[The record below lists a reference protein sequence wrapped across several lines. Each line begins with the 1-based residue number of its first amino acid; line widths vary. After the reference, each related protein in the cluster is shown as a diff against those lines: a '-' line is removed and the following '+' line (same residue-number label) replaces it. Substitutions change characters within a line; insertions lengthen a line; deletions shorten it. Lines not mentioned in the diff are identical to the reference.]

1 MVRFFNRAVWLVSAV
16 FFRLII
22 AFKTFTSAFIILF
35 SVFTNS
41 KYKRYRPMTISAAS
55 LLSSEFAVGQRFL
68 SDTESELGLGVVVD
82 VDDRCVHILFP
93 QSEET
98 RVYAK
103 NSAPLSRVVFK
114 VGDSISDQQG
124 QSYTVTGVDEVMGV
138 LKYSVEVDSKGIEVK
153 PIMETRLA
161 ANITLAKPLE
171 RLLAGRIER
180 SDWYD
185 LRQDILRMQSALA
198 GHPLKGLMGARV
210 DIIEH
215 QLYIAHE
222 VGKRIAPRVLLA
234 DEVGLGKTIEAGLII
249 HQQLLTGKAER
260 VLILV
265 PDSLQYQ
272 WMIELRRRFNL
283 NFALFDL
290 VRTAAIKE
298 HNPEQNVF
306 ATEQCII
313 AGMDLLLDHHDL
325 YEQAIEAGFDLLV
338 VDEAHHLHWDEEQ
351 GGNDKYELIA
361 DFANETP
368 GVMLLTATPEQ
379 LGTQSHF
386 ARLRLLDP
394 ARFDDLE
401 DFITGQDAFA
411 ETAAV
416 ASLLIEEQPLSAG
429 QIAALSSLLAISTDE
444 LATINEDEKLRTY
457 ALNELL
463 DRHGTGRVLF
473 RNTRESVKGFYGRSS
488 QPHPLPLPEAWIDS
502 YQTTGKLR
510 EQLWGEEN
518 QPDGGWLEDD
528 PRVPWLINI
537 LKGELKQQKVL
548 LIARSGATVE
558 SLEAVLRLHA
568 GIKTAIFTEQM
579 TLLERDQASAFFADS
594 EGAQILLCSEIGSEG
609 RNFQFASQLILWD
622 LPANP
627 DTLEQR
633 IGRLDRIGQTQQIT
647 LHVPY
652 VKGTAQERLY
662 HWYNSALNMFNQ
674 ISPTA
679 QNVQED
685 YIQTLKPLL
694 EGADNADSQQ
704 ALQEVIAAAK
714 QTRLGLEAQLQ
725 EGRDRLLEYN
735 SCRPRVAGRI
745 KDAMHDFD
753 SHNLLPK
760 FVERFLASAN
770 IDHSVQRDGSWVI
783 TPIDST
789 EISEYI
795 ESLPLGEDGMTL
807 TFERELAL
815 QREEIDFVTHEHP
828 LMRSIYELAS
838 TSTFG
843 NTTVGMLK
851 SAAMPQ
857 GTVLLEINFRVETI
871 APKLLNLP
879 ATLSTQNIRVFM
891 SEQGSDLS
899 ARISSEMIMPHIERL
914 DNNRARQ
921 VIKARGDIIEQRYYE
936 AEDIARRQL
945 ADIGTQASAR
955 FSQQWSREIKRL
967 KHLQTINPNVRPA
980 EIERLEQ
987 LQIQG
992 EQALANLL
1000 LVPDSIRIL
1009 VAVKP

>member
-1 MVRFFNRAVWLVSAV
+1 
-16 FFRLII
+16 
-22 AFKTFTSAFIILF
+22 
-35 SVFTNS
+35 
-41 KYKRYRPMTISAAS
+41 MTISAAS
-55 LLSSEFAVGQRFL
+55 LLSSEFAVGQRYL
-68 SDTESELGLGVVVD
+68 SDTESELGLGVVID

-114 VGDSISDQQG
+114 IGDSIADQQG
-124 QSYTVTGVDEVMGV
+124 NNYTVTGVDEVMGV
-138 LKYSVEVDSKGIEVK
+138 LKYSVEDDEQGVEVK

-222 VGKRIAPRVLLA
+222 VGKRLAPRVLLA

-298 HNPEQNVF
+298 HDPEQNVF

-313 AGMDLLLDHHDL
+313 AGMDLLLDHDDL

-338 VDEAHHLHWDEEQ
+338 VDEAHHLHWDEAQ
-351 GGNDKYELIA
+351 GGNDKYELVA

-379 LGTQSHF
+379 LGAQSHF

-394 ARFDDLE
+394 NRFDDL
-401 DFITGQDAFA
+401 DAFIESQDAFA

-416 ASLLIEEQPLSAG
+416 ANILIEDKPLSSN
-429 QIAALSSLLAISTDE
+429 QIEALSGLLDISTEE
-444 LATINEDEKLRTY
+444 LANINEDEKLRNY

-488 QPHPLPLPEAWIDS
+488 QSHPLPLPEAWIDS

-528 PRVPWLINI
+528 PRVPWLIDI
-537 LKGELKQQKVL
+537 LKSELKQEKVL

-579 TLLERDQASAFFADS
+579 TLLERDQAAAFFADK

-633 IGRLDRIGQTQQIT
+633 IGRLDRIGQTQRIT

-652 VKGTAQERLY
+652 VESTAQERLY
-662 HWYNSALNMFNQ
+662 HWYNSALNIFNQ

-679 QNVQED
+679 QSVQEE

-694 EGADNADSQQ
+694 EGADTADNQQ
-704 ALQEVIAAAK
+704 ALQAVIAEAK

-725 EGRDRLLEYN
+725 AGRDRLLEYN
-735 SCRPRVAGRI
+735 SCRPRVASRI
-745 KDAMHDFD
+745 KDAMVDFD
-753 SHNLLPK
+753 SHNLLPQ

-783 TPIDST
+783 APIDSN
-789 EISEYI
+789 EVNEYM
-795 ESLPLGEDGMTL
+795 ESLPLGEDGMSL
-807 TFERELAL
+807 TFERKLAL
-815 QREEIDFVTHEHP
+815 QREEIDFITHEHP
-828 LMRSIYELAS
+828 LMRAIYELAS

-871 APKLLNLP
+871 APKVLNLP
-879 ATLSTQNIRVFM
+879 ATLPTQNIRVFM
-891 SEQGSDLS
+891 SEQGGDLS
-899 ARISSEMIMPHIERL
+899 SRISAEMIMPYIERL

-921 VIKARGDIIEQRYYE
+921 VIKARGDVIEQRYYD
-936 AEDIARRQL
+936 AEDIARAQL
-945 ADIGTQASAR
+945 AEIGAQASSR
-955 FSQQWSREIKRL
+955 FTQQWSREIKRL
-967 KHLQTINPNVRPA
+967 KHLQTINPNVRSS

-987 LQIQG
+987 LQAQG
-992 EQALANLL
+992 EQALASLS

>member
-1 MVRFFNRAVWLVSAV
+1 
-16 FFRLII
+16 
-22 AFKTFTSAFIILF
+22 
-35 SVFTNS
+35 
-41 KYKRYRPMTISAAS
+41 MTISAAS
-55 LLSSEFAVGQRFL
+55 LHSSEFAVGQRYL
-68 SDTESELGLGVVVD
+68 SDTESELGLGVVID
-82 VDDRCVHILFP
+82 LDDRCVHILFP
-93 QSEET
+93 QSEEM

-103 NSAPLSRVVFK
+103 MSAPLSRVVFK

-124 QSYTVTGVDEVMGV
+124 HNYIVTGVDEVMGV
-138 LKYSVEVDSKGIEVK
+138 LKYSVNNPDGRTVSKG
-153 PIMETRLA
+153 IMETRLA

-180 SDWYD
+180 SDWYE

-290 VRTAAIKE
+290 VRTAAIRE
-298 HNPEQNVF
+298 HDPEQNVF

-313 AGMDLLLDHHDL
+313 AGMDLLLDHPDL
-325 YEQAIEAGFDLLV
+325 YDQAMEAGFDLLV
-338 VDEAHHLHWDEEQ
+338 VDEAHHLHWNEAE
-351 GGNDKYELIA
+351 GGNEKYDLVA
-361 DFANETP
+361 DFAEETA
-368 GVMLLTATPEQ
+368 GVLLLTATPEQ
-379 LGTQSHF
+379 LGVQSHF
-386 ARLRLLDP
+386 ARLRLLD
-394 ARFDDLE
+394 ADRFDDLDE
-401 DFITGQDAFA
+401 FIDGQEAFA
-411 ETAAV
+411 QTAAV
-416 ASLLIEEQPLSAG
+416 AATLIEDKPLTAS
-429 QIAALSSLLAISTDE
+429 QIAALTNLLSVTEDE
-444 LATINEDEKLRTY
+444 LSTINEDDKLRTY

-488 QPHPLPLPEAWIDS
+488 TAHPLPLPDTWINS

-518 QPDGGWLEDD
+518 QPDGGWLEDE

-537 LKGELKQQKVL
+537 LKGELKHQKVL

-579 TLLERDQASAFFADS
+579 TLLERDQASAYFADS

-627 DTLEQR
+627 DILEQR
-633 IGRLDRIGQTQQIT
+633 IGRLDRIGQTQKIT

-652 VKGTAQERLY
+652 IQGTAQERLY
-662 HWYNSALNMFNQ
+662 HWYDSALNIFNQ

-679 QNVQED
+679 QSVQEL

-694 EGADNADSQQ
+694 EGVDNADNRLI
-704 ALQEVIAAAK
+704 LQDLIADAK
-714 QTRLGLEAQLQ
+714 QTRLGLESQLQ
-725 EGRDRLLEYN
+725 SGRDRLLEYN

-745 KDAMHDFD
+745 ADAMRDFD
-753 SHNLLPK
+753 GNNLLPK

-770 IDHSVQRDGSWVI
+770 IDYSVQRDGSWVI
-783 TPIDST
+783 SPVDST

-795 ESLPLGEDGMTL
+795 EGLPLGEEDGMTL

-815 QREEIDFVTHEHP
+815 AREEIEFITHEHP
-828 LMRSIYELAS
+828 LMRAIYELAN

-857 GTVLLEINFRVETI
+857 GMVMLEVNFRVEAI
-871 APKLLNLP
+871 APKILNLP
-879 ATLSTQNIRVFM
+879 ATLSSQSIRVFI
-891 SEQGSDLS
+891 SEQGSDLT

-914 DNNRARQ
+914 DKNRARQ
-921 VIKARGDIIEQRYYE
+921 VIKARGDVIEQRYYE
-936 AEDIARRQL
+936 AEAIAKAQL
-945 ADIGTQASAR
+945 AEIGTQASMR
-955 FSQQWSREIKRL
+955 FSQQWSREVKRL

-987 LQIQG
+987 LQLQG
-992 EQALANLL
+992 EQALATLS
-1000 LVPDSIRIL
+1000 LVPDSIRVL
-1009 VAVKP
+1009 VSVKP

>member
-1 MVRFFNRAVWLVSAV
+1 
-16 FFRLII
+16 
-22 AFKTFTSAFIILF
+22 
-35 SVFTNS
+35 
-41 KYKRYRPMTISAAS
+41 MTISAAA
-55 LLSSEFAVGQRFL
+55 LYSSEFAVGQRHL
-68 SDTESELGLGVVVD
+68 SDTESELGLGVVID

-114 VGDSISDQQG
+114 IGDSISDQDG
-124 QSYTVTGVDEVMGV
+124 NSYTVAGVDEVMGV
-138 LKYSVEVDSKGIEVK
+138 LKYSVADDEDGTPHK

-180 SDWYD
+180 SDWYE

-198 GHPLKGLMGARV
+198 GHPLKGMMGARV

-222 VGKRIAPRVLLA
+222 VGKRLAPRVLLA

-249 HQQLLTGKAER
+249 HQQLLTGKADR

-298 HNPEQNVF
+298 HDPEQNVF
-306 ATEQCII
+306 LTEQCMI
-313 AGMDLLLDHHDL
+313 AGMDLLLDHPDL
-325 YEQAIEAGFDLLV
+325 YDQAMEAGFDLLV
-338 VDEAHHLHWDEEQ
+338 VDEAHHLHWDEAS
-351 GGNDKYELIA
+351 GGNEKYDLVA
-361 DFANETP
+361 DFAEETA

-394 ARFDDLE
+394 DRFDDLDE
-401 DFITGQDAFA
+401 FIDSQAAFS

-416 ASLLIEEQPLSAG
+416 ASVLIDEKPLSAA
-429 QIAALSSLLAISTDE
+429 QIQALSGLLGIDEEE
-444 LATINEDEKLRTY
+444 LAAINDDDKLRTH

-473 RNTRESVKGFYGRSS
+473 RNTRESVKGFYGRRS
-488 QPHPLPLPEAWIDS
+488 QPHPLALPQTWEGS
-502 YQTTGKLR
+502 YQTCGKLR
-510 EQLWGEEN
+510 EQLWGEET

-528 PRVPWLINI
+528 PRVPWLIDI
-537 LKGELKQQKVL
+537 LKGELKQEKIL

-579 TLLERDQASAFFADS
+579 TLLERDQAAAFFADS

-652 VKGTAQERLY
+652 VEHTAQERLY
-662 HWYNSALNMFNQ
+662 HWYDSALNIFNQ

-679 QNVQED
+679 QSVQEQ
-685 YIQTLKPLL
+685 YIAELKPLL
-694 EGADNADSQQ
+694 EGADTADNRA
-704 ALQEVIAAAK
+704 ALQTLIEDAK
-714 QTRLGLEAQLQ
+714 KTRLGLESALQ
-725 EGRDRLLEYN
+725 AGRDRLLEYN
-735 SCRPRVAGRI
+735 SCRPRVASRI
-745 KDAMHDFD
+745 KEAMIDFD
-753 SHNLLPK
+753 ANNLLPQ

-770 IDHSVQRDGSWVI
+770 IDYSVQRDGSWVI
-783 TPIDST
+783 SPIDST
-789 EISEYI
+789 EISDYI
-795 ESLPLGEDGMTL
+795 EGLPLGGEDGMTF
-807 TFERELAL
+807 TFDRPLAL
-815 QREEIDFVTHEHP
+815 AREEIDFITHEHP
-828 LMRSIYELAS
+828 LMRAIYELGS

-843 NTTVGMLK
+843 NTTVAMLK
-851 SAAMPQ
+851 SNAMPQ
-857 GTVLLEINFRVETI
+857 GMVMLEVNFRVEAI
-871 APKLLNLP
+871 APKVLNLP
-879 ATLSTQNIRVFM
+879 AVLPAQNIRVFI
-891 SEQGSDLS
+891 SEQGGDLS
-899 ARISSEMIMPHIERL
+899 ARISSEMITPHTQRL
-914 DNNRARQ
+914 DKTRARQ
-921 VIKARGDIIEQRYYE
+921 VIKVRGDVIEQRYYE
-936 AEDIARRQL
+936 AEEIARAQL
-945 ADIGTQASAR
+945 TDIGAQASAR
-955 FSQQWSREIKRL
+955 FGQQWSREIKRL
-967 KHLQTINPNVRPA
+967 KHLQRINPNVRDS
-980 EIERLEQ
+980 EIERLQ
-987 LQIQG
+987 ALQAQG
-992 EQALANLL
+992 EQALASLS
-1000 LVPDSIRIL
+1000 LVPDSIRVL
-1009 VAVKP
+1009 VSVKP

>member
-1 MVRFFNRAVWLVSAV
+1 
-16 FFRLII
+16 
-22 AFKTFTSAFIILF
+22 
-35 SVFTNS
+35 
-41 KYKRYRPMTISAAS
+41 MTISAAS
-55 LLSSEFAVGQRFL
+55 LLSSEFAVGQRYL
-68 SDTESELGLGVVVD
+68 SDTESELGLGVVID
-82 VDDRCVHILFP
+82 IDDRCVHILFP

-114 VGDSISDQQG
+114 IGDSIADQQG
-124 QSYTVTGVDEVMGV
+124 NNYTVTGVDEVMGV
-138 LKYSVEVDSKGIEVK
+138 LKYSVEDDEQGVEVK

-222 VGKRIAPRVLLA
+222 VGKRLAPRVLLA

-298 HNPEQNVF
+298 HDPEQNVF

-313 AGMDLLLDHHDL
+313 AGMDLLLDHDDL

-338 VDEAHHLHWDEEQ
+338 VDEAHHLHWDEAQ
-351 GGNDKYELIA
+351 GGNDKYELVA

-379 LGTQSHF
+379 LGAQSHF

-394 ARFDDLE
+394 NRFDDL
-401 DFITGQDAFA
+401 DAFIESQDAFA

-416 ASLLIEEQPLSAG
+416 ANILIEDKPLSSN
-429 QIAALSSLLAISTDE
+429 QIEALSGLLDISTEE
-444 LATINEDEKLRTY
+444 LANINEDEKLRNY

-488 QPHPLPLPEAWIDS
+488 QSHPLPLPEAWIDS

-528 PRVPWLINI
+528 PRVPWLIDI
-537 LKGELKQQKVL
+537 LKGELKQEKVL

-579 TLLERDQASAFFADS
+579 TLLERDQAAAFFADR

-633 IGRLDRIGQTQQIT
+633 IGRLDRIGQTQRIT

-652 VKGTAQERLY
+652 VESTAQERLY
-662 HWYNSALNMFNQ
+662 HWYNSALNIFNQ

-679 QNVQED
+679 QSVQEE

-694 EGADNADSQQ
+694 EGADTADNQQ
-704 ALQEVIAAAK
+704 ALQAVIAEAK

-725 EGRDRLLEYN
+725 AGRDRLLEYN
-735 SCRPRVAGRI
+735 SCRPRVASRI
-745 KDAMHDFD
+745 KDAMVDFD
-753 SHNLLPK
+753 SHNLLPQ

-783 TPIDST
+783 APIDSN
-789 EISEYI
+789 EVNEYM
-795 ESLPLGEDGMTL
+795 ESLPLGEDGMSL
-807 TFERELAL
+807 TFERKLAL
-815 QREEIDFVTHEHP
+815 QREEIDFITHEHP
-828 LMRSIYELAS
+828 LMRAIYELAS

-871 APKLLNLP
+871 APKVLNLP
-879 ATLSTQNIRVFM
+879 ATLPTQNIRVFM
-891 SEQGSDLS
+891 SEQGGDLS
-899 ARISSEMIMPHIERL
+899 SRISAEMIMPYIERL

-921 VIKARGDIIEQRYYE
+921 VIKARGDVIEQRYYD
-936 AEDIARRQL
+936 AEDIARAQL
-945 ADIGTQASAR
+945 AEIGAQASSR
-955 FSQQWSREIKRL
+955 FTQQWSREIKRL
-967 KHLQTINPNVRPA
+967 KHLQTINPNVRDS

-987 LQIQG
+987 LQAQG
-992 EQALANLL
+992 EQALASLS

>member
-1 MVRFFNRAVWLVSAV
+1 
-16 FFRLII
+16 
-22 AFKTFTSAFIILF
+22 
-35 SVFTNS
+35 
-41 KYKRYRPMTISAAS
+41 MTISAAS
-55 LLSSEFAVGQRFL
+55 LLSSEFAVGQRYL
-68 SDTESELGLGVVVD
+68 SDTESELGLGVVID

-114 VGDSISDQQG
+114 IGDSIADQQG
-124 QSYTVTGVDEVMGV
+124 NNYTVTGVDEVMGV
-138 LKYSVEVDSKGIEVK
+138 LKYSVEDDEQGVEVK

-222 VGKRIAPRVLLA
+222 VGKRLAPRVLLA

-298 HNPEQNVF
+298 HDPEQNVF

-313 AGMDLLLDHHDL
+313 AGMDLLLDHDDL

-338 VDEAHHLHWDEEQ
+338 VDEAHHLHWDEAQ
-351 GGNDKYELIA
+351 GGNDKYELVA

-379 LGTQSHF
+379 LGAQSHF

-394 ARFDDLE
+394 NRFDDL
-401 DFITGQDAFA
+401 DAFIESQDAFA

-416 ASLLIEEQPLSAG
+416 ANILIEDKPLSSN
-429 QIAALSSLLAISTDE
+429 QIEALSGLLDISTEE
-444 LATINEDEKLRTY
+444 LANINEDERLRNY

-488 QPHPLPLPEAWIDS
+488 QSHPLPLPEAWIDS

-528 PRVPWLINI
+528 PRVPWLIDI
-537 LKGELKQQKVL
+537 LKGELKQEKVL

-579 TLLERDQASAFFADS
+579 TLLERDQAAAFFADR

-633 IGRLDRIGQTQQIT
+633 IGRLDRIGQTQRIT

-652 VKGTAQERLY
+652 VESTAQERLY
-662 HWYNSALNMFNQ
+662 HWYNSALNIFNQ

-679 QNVQED
+679 QSVQEE

-694 EGADNADSQQ
+694 EGADTADNQQ
-704 ALQEVIAAAK
+704 ALQAVIAEAK

-725 EGRDRLLEYN
+725 AGRDRLLEYN
-735 SCRPRVAGRI
+735 SCRPRVASRI
-745 KDAMHDFD
+745 KDAMVDFD
-753 SHNLLPK
+753 SHNLLPQ

-783 TPIDST
+783 APIDSN
-789 EISEYI
+789 EVNEYM
-795 ESLPLGEDGMTL
+795 ESLPLGEDGMSL
-807 TFERELAL
+807 TFERKLAL
-815 QREEIDFVTHEHP
+815 QREEIDFITHEHP
-828 LMRSIYELAS
+828 LMRAIYELAS

-871 APKLLNLP
+871 APKVLNLP
-879 ATLSTQNIRVFM
+879 ATLPTQNIRVFM
-891 SEQGSDLS
+891 SEQGGDLS
-899 ARISSEMIMPHIERL
+899 SRISAEMIMPYIERL

-921 VIKARGDIIEQRYYE
+921 VIKARGDVIEQRYCD
-936 AEDIARRQL
+936 AEDIARAQL
-945 ADIGTQASAR
+945 AEIGAQASSR
-955 FSQQWSREIKRL
+955 FTQQWSREIKRL
-967 KHLQTINPNVRPA
+967 KHLQTINPNVRDS

-987 LQIQG
+987 LQAQG
-992 EQALANLL
+992 EQALASLS

>member
-1 MVRFFNRAVWLVSAV
+1 MVMVDAD
-16 FFRLII
+16 
-22 AFKTFTSAFIILF
+22 LF
-35 SVFTNS
+35 GSMQSLLPTIFLS
-41 KYKRYRPMTISAAS
+41 SEYKRHRPMTISAAS
-55 LLSSEFAVGQRFL
+55 LHSTEFAVGQRYL
-68 SDTESELGLGVVVD
+68 SDTESELGLGVVID

-124 QSYTVTGVDEVMGV
+124 NDYIVTAVDEVMGV
-138 LKYSVEVDSKGIEVK
+138 LKYSVDEHEKG
-153 PIMETRLA
+153 IMETRLA

-180 SDWYD
+180 GDWYE

-272 WMIELRRRFNL
+272 WMIELHRRFNL

-298 HNPEQNVF
+298 HDPEQNVF
-306 ATEQCII
+306 LTEQCII

-325 YEQAIEAGFDLLV
+325 YEQAIDAGFDLLV
-338 VDEAHHLHWDEEQ
+338 VDEAHHLHWDQEM
-351 GGNDKYELIA
+351 GGNEKYDLVA
-361 DFANETP
+361 DFAEETP

-379 LGTQSHF
+379 LGAQSHF
-386 ARLRLLDP
+386 ARLRLLD
-394 ARFDDLE
+394 ADRFDDLDE
-401 DFITGQDAFA
+401 FIAGQDAFA

-416 ASLLIEEQPLSAG
+416 AGVLIEDKPLSAG
-429 QIAALSSLLAISTDE
+429 QITALTHLLDVDADE
-444 LATINEDEKLRTY
+444 LATINEDDKLRTY
-457 ALNELL
+457 VLNELL
-463 DRHGTGRVLF
+463 DRHGTGRILF

-488 QPHPLPLPEAWIDS
+488 RPHPLPLPEAWQDS
-502 YQTTGKLR
+502 YQTNGKLR

-528 PRVPWLINI
+528 PRVPWLIDI
-537 LKGELKQQKVL
+537 LKGELKHEKVL

-579 TLLERDQASAFFADS
+579 ALLERDQAAAFFADS

-609 RNFQFASQLILWD
+609 RNFQFANQLILWD

-627 DTLEQR
+627 DILEQR
-633 IGRLDRIGQTQQIT
+633 IGRLDRIGQTKQIT

-652 VKGTAQERLY
+652 VQGTAQERMY
-662 HWYNSALNMFNQ
+662 QWYDSALNMFNQ

-679 QNVQED
+679 QSVQEQ

-694 EGADNADSQQ
+694 EGADTADNHVL
-704 ALQEVIAAAK
+704 LQDLIVEAK
-714 QTRLGLEAQLQ
+714 QLRLALEAQLQ
-725 EGRDRLLEYN
+725 AGRDRLLEYN

-745 KDAMHDFD
+745 ANAMHEFD
-753 SHNLLPK
+753 SHNLLPQ
-760 FVERFLASAN
+760 FIERFFASAN
-770 IDHSVQRDGSWVI
+770 IDHSIQRDGSWVI
-783 TPIDST
+783 APVDST

-795 ESLPLGEDGMTL
+795 EGLPLGEEDGMTL
-807 TFERELAL
+807 TFEREQAL
-815 QREEIDFVTHEHP
+815 QREDIDFITHEHP
-828 LMRSIYELAS
+828 LMRAIYELA
-838 TSTFG
+838 TNTTFG
-843 NTTVGMLK
+843 NTTVAMLK

-857 GTVLLEINFRVETI
+857 GMVMLEVNFRVEVI
-871 APKLLNLP
+871 APKVLNLP
-879 ATLSTQNIRVFM
+879 ATLPAQTIRVFI

-899 ARISSEMIMPHIERL
+899 ARISSEMILPHIERL
-914 DNNRARQ
+914 DKNRARQ
-921 VIKARGDIIEQRYYE
+921 VVKVRGDVIEQRYYE
-936 AEDIARRQL
+936 AEEIARAQL
-945 ADIGTQASAR
+945 ADIGAQANER

-987 LQIQG
+987 LQEQG
-992 EQALANLL
+992 EQALANLS
-1000 LVPDSIRIL
+1000 LVPDSIRVL
-1009 VAVKP
+1009 VSVKP

>member
-1 MVRFFNRAVWLVSAV
+1 
-16 FFRLII
+16 
-22 AFKTFTSAFIILF
+22 
-35 SVFTNS
+35 
-41 KYKRYRPMTISAAS
+41 MTISIAS
-55 LLSSEFAVGQRFL
+55 LHSTEFAVGQRYL
-68 SDTESELGLGVVVD
+68 SDTESELGLGVVID

-114 VGDSISDQQG
+114 EGDSISDQAG
-124 QSYTVTGVDEVMGV
+124 NTFTVTAVEEVMGV
-138 LKYSVEVDSKGIEVK
+138 LKYSVDEHEKG
-153 PIMETRLA
+153 IMETRLA

-180 SDWYD
+180 GDWYE

-298 HNPEQNVF
+298 HDPEQNVF

-313 AGMDLLLDHHDL
+313 AGMDLLLDHPDL
-325 YEQAIEAGFDLLV
+325 YDQAMEAGFDLLV
-338 VDEAHHLHWDEEQ
+338 VDEAHHLHWDEAQ
-351 GGNDKYELIA
+351 GGNDKYDLIA
-361 DFANETP
+361 DFAEETP

-379 LGTQSHF
+379 LGAQSHF

-394 ARFDDLE
+394 DRFDDLDE
-401 DFITGQDAFA
+401 FIDSQEAFA

-416 ASLLIEEQPLSAG
+416 ASVLIEDKPLSDG
-429 QIAALSSLLAISTDE
+429 QIAALSALLGISMDE
-444 LATINEDEKLRTY
+444 LSAINDDEKLRTY

-463 DRHGTGRVLF
+463 DRHGTGRILF

-488 QPHPLPLPEAWIDS
+488 QPYPLPLPEAWVDS
-502 YQTTGKLR
+502 YQTKGKLR

-528 PRVPWLINI
+528 PRVPWLIDI
-537 LKGELKQQKVL
+537 LKGELKHKKVL

-579 TLLERDQASAFFADS
+579 TLLERDQAAAFFADS

-633 IGRLDRIGQTQQIT
+633 IGRLDRIGQTQQIM

-652 VKGTAQERLY
+652 VQGTAQERLY
-662 HWYNSALNMFNQ
+662 RWYNDALNMFNQ

-679 QNVQED
+679 QSVQEQ
-685 YIQTLKPLL
+685 YIQALKPLL
-694 EGADNADSQQ
+694 EGADTDANRAT
-704 ALQEVIAAAK
+704 LQEIIEEAK

-725 EGRDRLLEYN
+725 AGRDRLLEYN

-745 KDAMHDFD
+745 KDAMFDFD
-753 SHNLLPK
+753 KHNLLPQ
-760 FVERFLASAN
+760 FIERFFASAN

-783 TPIDST
+783 APIDST

-795 ESLPLGEDGMTL
+795 DGLPLGDEDGMTL
-807 TFERELAL
+807 TFERKQAL
-815 QREEIDFVTHEHP
+815 QREDIEFITHEHP
-828 LMRSIYELAS
+828 LMRAIYELAS

-843 NTTVGMLK
+843 NTTVAMLK
-851 SAAMPQ
+851 SAVVPQ
-857 GTVLLEINFRVETI
+857 GMVLLEVNFRVEAI

-879 ATLSTQNIRVFM
+879 ATLTTQNIRVFI
-891 SEQGSDLS
+891 SEQGNDLS
-899 ARISSEMIMPHIERL
+899 ARISSDMIMPHIERL
-914 DNNRARQ
+914 DKNRARQ
-921 VIKARGDIIEQRYYE
+921 VIKVRGDVIEQRYYE
-936 AEDIARRQL
+936 AEEIARQQL
-945 ADIGTQASAR
+945 AKIGEQASAR
-955 FSQQWSREIKRL
+955 FSQQWAREIKRL
-967 KHLQTINPNVRPA
+967 KHLQTINPNVRP
-980 EIERLEQ
+980 EEVERLEQ
-987 LQIQG
+987 LKAQG
-992 EQALANLL
+992 EQALGNLS
-1000 LVPDSIRIL
+1000 LVPDSIRVL

>member
-1 MVRFFNRAVWLVSAV
+1 
-16 FFRLII
+16 
-22 AFKTFTSAFIILF
+22 
-35 SVFTNS
+35 
-41 KYKRYRPMTISAAS
+41 MTISIAA
-55 LLSSEFAVGQRFL
+55 LQTTEFAVGQRYL
-68 SDTESELGLGVVVD
+68 SDTESELGLGVVID
-82 VDDRCVHILFP
+82 LDDRCVHILFP

-114 VGDSISDQQG
+114 VGDNICDQEG
-124 QSYTVTGVDEVMGV
+124 NSYTVTAVDQVMGV
-138 LKYSVEVDSKGIEVK
+138 LKYSFDDIETSHNDAAPVNK
-153 PIMETRLA
+153 SIMETRLA

-171 RLLAGRIER
+171 RLLAGQIER
-180 SDWYD
+180 GDWYE

-298 HNPEQNVF
+298 HDPEQNVF

-325 YEQAIEAGFDLLV
+325 YEQAMEAGFDLLV
-338 VDEAHHLHWDEEQ
+338 VDEAHHLHWDEAQ

-361 DFANETP
+361 DFADETP

-379 LGTQSHF
+379 LGAQSHF

-394 ARFDDLE
+394 DRFDDLE
-401 DFITGQDAFA
+401 EFIAGQDAFA
-411 ETAAV
+411 DTAAV
-416 ASLLIEEQPLSAG
+416 ASILIDDQPLSEA
-429 QIAALSSLLAISTDE
+429 QIASLTSLLAVSPDE
-444 LATINEDEKLRTY
+444 LKTINEDEKLRAY

-463 DRHGTGRVLF
+463 DRHGTGRILF
-473 RNTRESVKGFYGRSS
+473 RNTRESVKGFYGRRSEA
-488 QPHPLPLPEAWIDS
+488 HPLPLPKSWEDS
-502 YQTTGKLR
+502 YQTNGKLR

-518 QPDGGWLEDD
+518 QPDGAWLEDD
-528 PRVPWLINI
+528 PRVPWLIDI
-537 LKGELKQQKVL
+537 LKSTLKHQKVL

-579 TLLERDQASAFFADS
+579 TLLERDQAAAFFADS

-662 HWYNSALNMFNQ
+662 HWYESALNIFNQ

-679 QNVQED
+679 QNVQEQF
-685 YIQTLKPLL
+685 IQTLKPLL
-694 EGADNADSQQ
+694 EGADTAENGVL
-704 ALQEVIAAAK
+704 LQTLITDAK
-714 QTRLGLEAQLQ
+714 QLRLGLEATLQ
-725 EGRDRLLEYN
+725 AGRDRLLEYN

-753 SHNLLPK
+753 NHNLLPQ
-760 FVERFLASAN
+760 FIERFFASAN
-770 IDHSVQRDGSWVI
+770 IDHNIQRDGSWVI
-783 TPIDST
+783 APIDST
-789 EISEYI
+789 EISDYI
-795 ESLPLGEDGMTL
+795 DGLPLGDEDGMTL
-807 TFERELAL
+807 TFEREQAL
-815 QREEIDFVTHEHP
+815 NREDIEFITHEHP
-828 LMRSIYELAS
+828 LMRAIYELAS

-843 NTTVGMLK
+843 NTTVAMLK
-851 SAAMPQ
+851 SATVPQ
-857 GTVLLEINFRVETI
+857 GMLMIEVNFRVEAI
-871 APKLLNLP
+871 APKVLNLP
-879 ATLSTQNIRVFM
+879 ATLPAQSIRVFI
-891 SEQGSDLS
+891 SEHGSDLS
-899 ARISSEMIMPHIERL
+899 ARISSDMILPHVERL
-914 DNNRARQ
+914 DKNRARQ
-921 VIKARGDIIEQRYYE
+921 VIKARGEVIEQRYYE
-936 AEDIARRQL
+936 AEEIARAQL
-945 ADIGTQASAR
+945 IEIGAQASQR

-987 LQIQG
+987 LQAQG
-992 EQALANLL
+992 EQALSTLS
-1000 LVPDSIRIL
+1000 LVPDSIRVL

>member
-1 MVRFFNRAVWLVSAV
+1 
-16 FFRLII
+16 
-22 AFKTFTSAFIILF
+22 
-35 SVFTNS
+35 
-41 KYKRYRPMTISAAS
+41 MTISIAS
-55 LLSSEFAVGQRFL
+55 LHSTEFAVGQRHL
-68 SDTESELGLGVVVD
+68 SDTESELGLGVVID

-124 QSYTVTGVDEVMGV
+124 NSYTVTAVDEVMGV
-138 LKYSVEVDSKGIEVK
+138 LKYSVDEHEKG
-153 PIMETRLA
+153 IMETRLA

-180 SDWYD
+180 GDWYE

-260 VLILV
+260 VLVLV

-272 WMIELRRRFNL
+272 WMVELRRRFNL

-298 HNPEQNVF
+298 HDPEQNVF

-313 AGMDLLLDHHDL
+313 AGMDLLLDHPDL
-325 YEQAIEAGFDLLV
+325 YDQAIEAGFDLLV
-338 VDEAHHLHWDEEQ
+338 VDEAHHLHWDEAA
-351 GGNDKYELIA
+351 GGNEKYDLVA
-361 DFANETP
+361 DFAEETP

-379 LGTQSHF
+379 LGVQSHF
-386 ARLRLLDP
+386 ARLRLLDSD
-394 ARFDDLE
+394 RFDDLDE
-401 DFITGQDAFA
+401 FIAGQEAFA

-416 ASLLIEEQPLSAG
+416 AGVLIEDKSLNDG
-429 QIAALSSLLAISTDE
+429 QIAALTALLNLNDDE
-444 LATINEDEKLRTY
+444 LATINEDDKLRTY

-473 RNTRESVKGFYGRSS
+473 RNTRESVQGFYGRSS
-488 QPHPLPLPEAWIDS
+488 QAYPLPLPEAWQDS
-502 YQTTGKLR
+502 YQTKGKLR

-528 PRVPWLINI
+528 PRVPWLIDI
-537 LKGELKQQKVL
+537 LKSELKQEKVL

-579 TLLERDQASAFFADS
+579 TLLERDQAAAFFADS

-652 VKGTAQERLY
+652 VQKTAQERLY

-679 QNVQED
+679 QSVQEQ

-694 EGADNADSQQ
+694 EGADTAENRDELKALIAE
-704 ALQEVIAAAK
+704 ALQM
-714 QTRLGLEAQLQ
+714 RLALEAQLQ

-745 KDAMHDFD
+745 ADAMRDFD
-753 SHNLLPK
+753 DNNVLPP
-760 FVERFLASAN
+760 FIERFLASAN
-770 IDHSVQRDGSWVI
+770 VDYSIQRDGSWVLA
-783 TPIDST
+783 PLDST
-789 EISEYI
+789 EVSEYI
-795 ESLPLGEDGMTL
+795 EGLPLSDEEGMTL
-807 TFERELAL
+807 TFDRELAL
-815 QREEIDFVTHEHP
+815 QREDIDFVTHEHP

-843 NTTVGMLK
+843 NTTVAMLK
-851 SAAMPQ
+851 SNAIPQ
-857 GTVLLEINFRVETI
+857 GMIMLEVHFRVEAI

-879 ATLSTQNIRVFM
+879 ATLPTQNIRVFI

-899 ARISSEMIMPHIERL
+899 ARISSEMIMPHIDRL
-914 DNNRARQ
+914 DKTRARQ
-921 VIKARGDIIEQRYYE
+921 VVKVRSDVIESRYYE
-936 AEDIARRQL
+936 AEEIARAQL
-945 ADIGTQASAR
+945 ADIGEQARAR
-955 FSQQWSREIKRL
+955 FNQQWSREIKRL
-967 KHLQTINPNVRPA
+967 KHLQTINPNVRP
-980 EIERLEQ
+980 EEVERLEQ
-987 LQIQG
+987 LQAQG
-992 EQALANLL
+992 EQALANLS
-1000 LVPDSIRIL
+1000 LVPDSIRVL
-1009 VAVKP
+1009 VTVKP

>member
-1 MVRFFNRAVWLVSAV
+1 
-16 FFRLII
+16 
-22 AFKTFTSAFIILF
+22 
-35 SVFTNS
+35 
-41 KYKRYRPMTISAAS
+41 MTISAAS
-55 LLSSEFAVGQRFL
+55 LHSTEFAVGQRHL
-68 SDTESELGLGVVVD
+68 SDTESELGLGVVID

-103 NSAPLSRVVFK
+103 SSAPLSRVVFK
-114 VGDSISDQQG
+114 VGDNICDQEG
-124 QSYTVTGVDEVMGV
+124 RNYVVTAVDEVMGV
-138 LKYSVEVDSKGIEVK
+138 LKYGVDEHAKG
-153 PIMETRLA
+153 IMETRLA

-180 SDWYD
+180 GDWYD

-298 HNPEQNVF
+298 HDPEQNVF

-313 AGMDLLLDHHDL
+313 AGMDLLLDHPDL
-325 YEQAIEAGFDLLV
+325 YDQAMEAGFDLLV
-338 VDEAHHLHWDEEQ
+338 VDEAHHLHWDEAA
-351 GGNDKYELIA
+351 GGNEKYDLIA
-361 DFANETP
+361 DFAEETP

-379 LGTQSHF
+379 LGVQSHF
-386 ARLRLLDP
+386 ARLRLLDSD
-394 ARFDDLE
+394 RFDDLDE
-401 DFITGQDAFA
+401 FIAGQEAFA

-416 ASLLIEEQPLSAG
+416 AGVLIEDKPLNDG
-429 QIAALSSLLAISTDE
+429 QIAALTSLLDLSADE

-488 QPHPLPLPEAWIDS
+488 QPYPLPLPEAWQDS

-518 QPDGGWLEDD
+518 QPDGSWLEDD
-528 PRVPWLINI
+528 PRVPWLIDI
-537 LKGELKQQKVL
+537 LKGELKHQKVL

-579 TLLERDQASAFFADS
+579 TLLERDQAAAFFADS

-652 VKGTAQERLY
+652 VQGTAQERLY

-679 QNVQED
+679 QSVQEQ
-685 YIQTLKPLL
+685 YIQMLKPLL
-694 EGADNADSQQ
+694 EGADTAENRDTLKALIAE
-704 ALQEVIAAAK
+704 ALQM
-714 QTRLGLEAQLQ
+714 RLALEAQLQ
-725 EGRDRLLEYN
+725 AGRDRLLEYN

-745 KDAMHDFD
+745 ADAMRDFD
-753 SHNLLPK
+753 GHNVLPQ
-760 FVERFLASAN
+760 FIERFLASAN
-770 IDHSVQRDGSWVI
+770 VDYSVQRDGSWVLA
-783 TPIDST
+783 PLDST

-795 ESLPLGEDGMTL
+795 EGLPLGDEEEGMTL

-815 QREEIDFVTHEHP
+815 QREDIEFISHEHP
-828 LMRSIYELAS
+828 LMRAIYELAS

-843 NTTVGMLK
+843 NTTVAMLK
-851 SAAMPQ
+851 SNAIPQ
-857 GTVLLEINFRVETI
+857 GMIMLEVHFRVEAI

-879 ATLSTQNIRVFM
+879 ATLPTQNIRVFI

-899 ARISSEMIMPHIERL
+899 ERISSEMIMPHIDRL
-914 DNNRARQ
+914 DKTRARQ
-921 VIKARGDIIEQRYYE
+921 VVKVRGDVIESRYYE
-936 AEDIARRQL
+936 AEEIARAQL
-945 ADIGTQASAR
+945 ADIGEQASAR

-967 KHLQTINPNVRPA
+967 KHLQTINPNVRLE

-987 LQIQG
+987 LQAQG
-992 EQALANLL
+992 EQALANLS
-1000 LVPDSIRIL
+1000 LVPDSIRVL

>member
-1 MVRFFNRAVWLVSAV
+1 
-16 FFRLII
+16 
-22 AFKTFTSAFIILF
+22 
-35 SVFTNS
+35 
-41 KYKRYRPMTISAAS
+41 MTISAAS
-55 LLSSEFAVGQRFL
+55 LLSSEFAVGQRYL
-68 SDTESELGLGVVVD
+68 SDTESELGLGVVID

-114 VGDSISDQQG
+114 IGDSIADQQG
-124 QSYTVTGVDEVMGV
+124 NNYTVTGVDEVMGV
-138 LKYSVEVDSKGIEVK
+138 LKYSVEDDEQGVEVK

-222 VGKRIAPRVLLA
+222 VGKRLAPRVLLA

-298 HNPEQNVF
+298 HDPEQNVF

-313 AGMDLLLDHHDL
+313 AGMDLLLDHDDL

-338 VDEAHHLHWDEEQ
+338 VDEAHHLHWDEAQ
-351 GGNDKYELIA
+351 GGNDKYELVA
-361 DFANETP
+361 DFANETL

-379 LGTQSHF
+379 LGAQSHF

-394 ARFDDLE
+394 NRFDDL
-401 DFITGQDAFA
+401 DAFIESQDAFA

-416 ASLLIEEQPLSAG
+416 ANILIEDKPLSSN
-429 QIAALSSLLAISTDE
+429 QIEALSGLLDISTEE
-444 LATINEDEKLRTY
+444 LANINEDEKLRNY

-488 QPHPLPLPEAWIDS
+488 QAHPLPLPEAWIDS

-528 PRVPWLINI
+528 PRVPWLIDI
-537 LKGELKQQKVL
+537 LKGELKQEKVL

-579 TLLERDQASAFFADS
+579 TLLERDQAAAFFADR

-633 IGRLDRIGQTQQIT
+633 IGRLDRIGQTQRIT

-652 VKGTAQERLY
+652 VESTAQERLY
-662 HWYNSALNMFNQ
+662 HWYNSALNIFNQ

-679 QNVQED
+679 QSVQEE

-694 EGADNADSQQ
+694 EGADTADNQQ
-704 ALQEVIAAAK
+704 ALQAVITEAK

-725 EGRDRLLEYN
+725 AGRDRLLEYN
-735 SCRPRVAGRI
+735 SCRPRVASRI
-745 KDAMHDFD
+745 KDAMVDFD
-753 SHNLLPK
+753 SHNLLPQ

-783 TPIDST
+783 APIDSN
-789 EISEYI
+789 EVNEYM
-795 ESLPLGEDGMTL
+795 ESLPLGEDGMSL
-807 TFERELAL
+807 TFERKLAL
-815 QREEIDFVTHEHP
+815 QREEIDFITHEHP
-828 LMRSIYELAS
+828 LMRAIYELAS

-871 APKLLNLP
+871 APKVLNLP
-879 ATLSTQNIRVFM
+879 ATLPTQNIRVFM
-891 SEQGSDLS
+891 SEQGGDLS
-899 ARISSEMIMPHIERL
+899 SRISAEMIMPYIERL

-921 VIKARGDIIEQRYYE
+921 VIKARGDVIEQRYYD
-936 AEDIARRQL
+936 AEDIARAQL
-945 ADIGTQASAR
+945 AEIGAQASSR
-955 FSQQWSREIKRL
+955 FTQQWSREIKRL
-967 KHLQTINPNVRPA
+967 KHLQTINPNVRDS

-987 LQIQG
+987 LQAQG
-992 EQALANLL
+992 EQALASLS

>member
-1 MVRFFNRAVWLVSAV
+1 
-16 FFRLII
+16 
-22 AFKTFTSAFIILF
+22 
-35 SVFTNS
+35 
-41 KYKRYRPMTISAAS
+41 MTISAAS
-55 LLSSEFAVGQRFL
+55 LLSSEFAVGQRYL
-68 SDTESELGLGVVVD
+68 SDTESELGLGVVID

-114 VGDSISDQQG
+114 IGDSIADQQG
-124 QSYTVTGVDEVMGV
+124 NNYTVTGVDEVMGV
-138 LKYSVEVDSKGIEVK
+138 LKYSVEDDEQGVEVK

-222 VGKRIAPRVLLA
+222 VGKRLAPRVLLA

-298 HNPEQNVF
+298 HDPEQNVF

-313 AGMDLLLDHHDL
+313 AGMDLLLDHDDL

-338 VDEAHHLHWDEEQ
+338 VDEAHHLHWDEAQ
-351 GGNDKYELIA
+351 GGNDKYELVA

-379 LGTQSHF
+379 LGAQSHF

-394 ARFDDLE
+394 NRFDDL
-401 DFITGQDAFA
+401 DAFIESQDAFA

-416 ASLLIEEQPLSAG
+416 ANILIEDKPLSSN
-429 QIAALSSLLAISTDE
+429 QIEALSGLLDISTEE
-444 LATINEDEKLRTY
+444 LANINEDEKLRNY

-488 QPHPLPLPEAWIDS
+488 QSHPLPLPEAWIDS

-528 PRVPWLINI
+528 PRVPWLIDI
-537 LKGELKQQKVL
+537 LKGELKQEKVL

-579 TLLERDQASAFFADS
+579 TLLERDQAAAFFADR

-633 IGRLDRIGQTQQIT
+633 IGRLDRIGQTQRIT

-652 VKGTAQERLY
+652 VESTAQERLY
-662 HWYNSALNMFNQ
+662 HWYNSALNIFNQ

-679 QNVQED
+679 QSVQEE

-694 EGADNADSQQ
+694 EGADTADNQQ
-704 ALQEVIAAAK
+704 ALQAVIAEAK

-725 EGRDRLLEYN
+725 AGRDRLLEYN
-735 SCRPRVAGRI
+735 SCRPRVASRI
-745 KDAMHDFD
+745 KDAMVDFD
-753 SHNLLPK
+753 SHNLLPQ

-783 TPIDST
+783 APIDSN
-789 EISEYI
+789 EVNEYM
-795 ESLPLGEDGMTL
+795 ESLPLGEDGMSL
-807 TFERELAL
+807 TFERKLAL
-815 QREEIDFVTHEHP
+815 QREEIDFITHEHP
-828 LMRSIYELAS
+828 LMRAIYELAS

-871 APKLLNLP
+871 APKVLNLP
-879 ATLSTQNIRVFM
+879 ATLPTQNIRVFM
-891 SEQGSDLS
+891 SEQGGDLS
-899 ARISSEMIMPHIERL
+899 GRISAEMIMPYIERL

-921 VIKARGDIIEQRYYE
+921 VIKARGDVIEQRYCD
-936 AEDIARRQL
+936 AEDIARAQL
-945 ADIGTQASAR
+945 AEIGAQASSR
-955 FSQQWSREIKRL
+955 FTQHWSREIKRL
-967 KHLQTINPNVRPA
+967 KHLQTINPNVRDS
-980 EIERLEQ
+980 EIERLEH
-987 LQIQG
+987 LQAQG
-992 EQALANLL
+992 EQALASLS

>member
-1 MVRFFNRAVWLVSAV
+1 
-16 FFRLII
+16 
-22 AFKTFTSAFIILF
+22 
-35 SVFTNS
+35 
-41 KYKRYRPMTISAAS
+41 MTISAAS
-55 LLSSEFAVGQRFL
+55 LLSSEFAVGQRYL
-68 SDTESELGLGVVVD
+68 SDTESELGLGVVID

-114 VGDSISDQQG
+114 IGDSIADQQG
-124 QSYTVTGVDEVMGV
+124 NNYTVTGVDEVMGV
-138 LKYSVEVDSKGIEVK
+138 LKYSVEDDEQGVEVK

-222 VGKRIAPRVLLA
+222 VGKRLSPRVLLA

-298 HNPEQNVF
+298 HDPEQNVF

-313 AGMDLLLDHHDL
+313 AGMDLLLDHDDL

-338 VDEAHHLHWDEEQ
+338 VDEAHHLHWDEAQ
-351 GGNDKYELIA
+351 GGNDKYELVA
-361 DFANETP
+361 DFANETL

-379 LGTQSHF
+379 LGAQSHF

-394 ARFDDLE
+394 NRFDDL
-401 DFITGQDAFA
+401 DAFIESQDAFA

-416 ASLLIEEQPLSAG
+416 ANILIEDKPLSSN
-429 QIAALSSLLAISTDE
+429 QIEALSGLLDISTEE
-444 LATINEDEKLRTY
+444 LANINEDEKLRNY

-488 QPHPLPLPEAWIDS
+488 QSHPLPLPEAWIDS

-528 PRVPWLINI
+528 PRVPWLIDI
-537 LKGELKQQKVL
+537 LKGELKQEKVL

-579 TLLERDQASAFFADS
+579 TLLERDQAAAFFADR

-633 IGRLDRIGQTQQIT
+633 IGRLDRIGQTQRIT

-652 VKGTAQERLY
+652 VESTAQERLY
-662 HWYNSALNMFNQ
+662 HWYNSALNIFNQ

-679 QNVQED
+679 QSVQEE

-694 EGADNADSQQ
+694 EGADTADNQQ
-704 ALQEVIAAAK
+704 ALQAVIAEAK

-725 EGRDRLLEYN
+725 AGRDRLLEYN
-735 SCRPRVAGRI
+735 SCRPRVASRI
-745 KDAMHDFD
+745 KDAMVDFD
-753 SHNLLPK
+753 SHNLLPQ

-783 TPIDST
+783 APIDSN
-789 EISEYI
+789 EVNEYM
-795 ESLPLGEDGMTL
+795 ESLPLGEDGMSL
-807 TFERELAL
+807 TFERKLAL
-815 QREEIDFVTHEHP
+815 QREEIDFITHEHP
-828 LMRSIYELAS
+828 LMRAIYELAS

-871 APKLLNLP
+871 APKVLNLP
-879 ATLSTQNIRVFM
+879 ATLPTQNIRVFM
-891 SEQGSDLS
+891 SEQGGDLS
-899 ARISSEMIMPHIERL
+899 SRISAEMIMPYIERL

-921 VIKARGDIIEQRYYE
+921 VIKARGDVIEQRYYD
-936 AEDIARRQL
+936 AEDIARAQL
-945 ADIGTQASAR
+945 AEIGAQASSR
-955 FSQQWSREIKRL
+955 FTQQWSREIKRL
-967 KHLQTINPNVRPA
+967 KHLQTINPNVRSS

-987 LQIQG
+987 LQVQG
-992 EQALANLL
+992 EQALASLS